1 MQKLLIIGRTFPE
14 PNTTATGKR
23 MMQLIAFFQ
32 QNNYA
37 ITFSSTAQPTKYSI
51 DLKEIGI
58 SVQQIEL
65 NNASFDEFIKTL
77 QPNIVL
83 FDRFISEE
91 HFGWRVAEKVPN
103 AIRILDTED
112 LHFLREAREISLK
125 KKQPINLFSAL
136 SQREIASIYR
146 CDVSLII
153 SEYEMDLLKK
163 EFNIKDNILHYLPFL
178 VNENAIKSTNELPS
192 FKERQHFISVGNFLH
207 APNLDAVVWLK
218 KDIWEKIKNELPNA
232 ELHIYGAY
240 VPQQVQEFHNKK
252 EGFIVKGWA
261 KDIDTV
267 MQHAKACLAPLR
279 FGAGLKGKLL
289 DALLNGTPAI
299 TTTEGAEGMYG
310 DFNAPGVVA
319 EKPIKFIEKAIE
331 LYSNEEKWTESIA
344 QREEILKNRFGKQQ
358 FQELLK
364 NKITQLNNNI
374 ESHRNKNFVGRI
386 LNNNAHNSLKYM
398 SKWIEEKNKLANRQQ
413 TN

>member
-153 SEYEMDLLKK
+153 SEFEMDLLKK
-163 EFNIKDNILHYLPFL
+163 EFNIKDSILHYLPFL
-178 VNENAIKSTNELPS
+178 VDENAIKSTNELPS